1 MIEAARG
8 AFNVGSTQR
17 LQLIRDE
24 NTASV
29 VEVRIGRTAIQ
40 IRPDFDVEL
49 LRAVIELLR
58 EIAG

>member
-1 MIEAARG
+1 
-8 AFNVGSTQR
+8 V
-17 LQLIRDE
+17 QLIRDP

-29 VEVRIGRTAIQ
+29 VEVRIGRTAIR
-40 IRPDFDVEL
+40 IRPGFDVEL